1 MAISVAGVAGREMPG
16 LKAALN
22 GHRKAWVENGDAVL
36 NLADGANGAK
46 NAAGE
51 PLSEN
56 DPRPAY
62 QYQPFRKMV
71 YHAKNGERVVD
82 DEAEL
87 ALAIDEG
94 YRLTPFPV
102 VRVAHAD
109 PGIEKANLQRELK
122 EKDGQISTLADQMKD
137 MQAQMAELLA
147 AANGTAK
154 TKKQA

>member
-71 YHAKNGERVVD
+71 YHAKHGERVVD

-102 VRVAHAD
+102 VSVAHAD
-109 PGIEKANLQRELK
+109 PGIEKANLQRELADK
-122 EKDGQISTLADQMKD
+122 QGQLTTLADEMRE
-137 MQAQMAELLA
+137 MRSQMAELL